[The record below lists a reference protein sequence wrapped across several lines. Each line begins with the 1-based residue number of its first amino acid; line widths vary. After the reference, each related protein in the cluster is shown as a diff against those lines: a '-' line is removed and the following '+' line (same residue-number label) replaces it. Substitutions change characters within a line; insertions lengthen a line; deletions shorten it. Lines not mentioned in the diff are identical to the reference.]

1 MISLMVRKF
10 FGVNVQKLTGSVRE
24 IKIPSI
30 STQRLLKVE
39 NRIQFWVF
47 GIKMETG
54 VGIRTVLPGLPFRI

>member
-39 NRIQFWVF
+39 SRIQLWVF

-54 VGIRTVLPGLPFRI
+54 VGIRTVLPGLSFPI